1 MVYKHPPS
9 IKIMTDGKEGSF
21 FGNLLKKLDKKLE
34 KESKKGCC
42 CCEEK
47 EK

>member
-1 MVYKHPPS
+1 MA
-9 IKIMTDGKEGSF
+9 DGEKEGF
-21 FGNLLKKLDKKLE
+21 FGKILKKLDRKLE

-47 EK
+47 DE